1 MRNLKIF
8 VLICFCLFC
17 FGCAGFSLKTANS
30 VCDNLPEGTSSVICS
45 TATML
50 NVTPEAISSIM
61 TISNLS
67 GLVSGVYTAEEAMV
81 VINTMESFV
90 VGIQKTGITYISLI
104 QMALNY
110 YNTLTPKMQ
119 AAFVVLQEF
128 IVVPDALGKELLTDY
143 DYVLILKALEKQ
155 RHAITPFL
163 ASN

>member
-1 MRNLKIF
+1 
-8 VLICFCLFC
+8 
-17 FGCAGFSLKTANS
+17 
-30 VCDNLPEGTSSVICS
+30 
-45 TATML
+45 
-50 NVTPEAISSIM
+50 M